1 MPSFKDRLLKA
12 LCEEEPGDKK
22 ASNPIKNEPVSTPKS
37 VPTTSPVIP
46 QVDAMITPVVLTTD
60 DAKYTEPLNTALKE
74 ASKGG
79 FDIIKFA
86 AAVEALAKIIPDEK
100 TRYRTALATS
110 AAANGVTLPEI
121 LATYSHFVDVLKSE
135 ENDFNTNYIGALKSQ
150 IDAKNADIAKI
161 DANIAAIV
169 DQINQLNEQLNTL
182 SSNKSKAEGEVSDI
196 QITIET
202 ETRNFGSAL
211 YKENARLSN
220 TEANIHKYLE
230 QEGQ

>member
-1 MPSFKDRLLKA
+1 MGLRDLLVKSG
-12 LCEEEPGDKK
+12 LCEEEPSDKVVK
-22 ASNPIKNEPVSTPKS
+22 KPTKVEPVIASNNPSIGI
-37 VPTTSPVIP
+37 PTIP
-46 QVDAMITPVVLTTD
+46 QVDAVITPVVLTSD
-60 DAKYTEPLNTALKE
+60 DAKYTEPLNAALKE

-86 AAVEALAKIIPDEK
+86 AAVEALSKIIPDEK

-110 AAANGVTLPEI
+110 AAATGTTLPEI
-121 LATYSHFVDVLKSE
+121 LATYSHFVEVLKSE
-135 ENDFNTNYIGALKSQ
+135 ENDFNVNYIGGLKSQ
-150 IDAKNADIAKI
+150 IEAKNADIAKI
-161 DANIAAIV
+161 ESNISAIV
-169 DQINQLNEQLNTL
+169 EQINQLNEQLNTL
-182 SSNKSKAEGEVSDI
+182 SSDKSKAEGEVSDI